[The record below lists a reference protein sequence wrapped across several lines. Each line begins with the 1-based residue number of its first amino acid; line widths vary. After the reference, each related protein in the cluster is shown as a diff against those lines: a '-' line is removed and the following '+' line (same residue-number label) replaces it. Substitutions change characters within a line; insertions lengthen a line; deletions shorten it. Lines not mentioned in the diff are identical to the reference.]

1 MEHFFQIKMELCET
15 EDDSLEQDRSSLF
28 RDLQEFLDFF
38 FFLSRSVKWKPVIL
52 FYFMFNEC
60 AV

>member
-38 FFLSRSVKWKPVIL
+38 LFLFS
-52 FYFMFNEC
+52 
-60 AV
+60 